1 MSEDNLKQKLEQ
13 TAETAK
19 DITNCPVTINLTE
32 RNKLVLIGEKQYK
45 ETMLKS
51 MILQLA
57 TYQAYNDL
65 KLVFMINEPQGDMW
79 ENFKMLPHTWS
90 DAKDIR
96 FYATNYEDMSKLSF
110 YLEQTF
116 TARSFREVWGTKS

>member
-1 MSEDNLKQKLEQ
+1 MSEDNLKADLER

-19 DITNCPVTINLTE
+19 EIPNCPVTISLTE
-32 RNKLVLIGEKQYK
+32 RNKMVLIGEKQYK

-51 MILQLA
+51 ILLQLA

-65 KLVFMINEPQGDMW
+65 KLVFMISDNSSDMW

-90 DAKDIR
+90 DSKDIR
-96 FYATNYEDMSKLSF
+96 FFATNYEDMSKLSF
-110 YLEQTF
+110 YL
-116 TARSFREVWGTKS
+116 RHM